1 MPCGTSVVE
10 ISQSRTPEETAPMGG
25 GLLVRR
31 SFSDA
36 GQKCGGAY
44 LSSRVTEAA
53 GYASPG
59 ISRGNEWNDTHD
71 AL

>member
-1 MPCGTSVVE
+1 
-10 ISQSRTPEETAPMGG
+10 MGG